1 MYFSY
6 KRQIVGVTASIF
18 ALLTSMIWFPVPSE
32 TPALVREFLTDER
45 QFLQATWGV
54 KEYLFAF
61 LVVSFFVL
69 IVRATWLHS
78 WKLVGL
84 ILIATAFLK
93 MIWSYLDSGN
103 AGLTIALPAM
113 LGLIICL
120 LVVAFLKREK

>member
-1 MYFSY
+1 M
-6 KRQIVGVTASIF
+6 
-18 ALLTSMIWFPVPSE
+18 PSE

-61 LVVSFFVL
+61 LVVSFFIL